1 MGKETGKSGTGKG
14 LALTFSTRGL
24 KAQLCP
30 SRPLTCTNSISP
42 KDPGLLLRKVKG
54 FGLDHHLLHPVAQG
68 RDPGFECGAG
78 LGWVGVQRRF
88 LFPSLHPPCWCFEL

>member
-30 SRPLTCTNSISP
+30 SHPLTCTNSISP
-42 KDPGLLLRKVKG
+42 KDPGLLLYKLKG

-68 RDPGFECGAG
+68 RDPGFECVAG
-78 LGWVGVQRRF
+78 RG
-88 LFPSLHPPCWCFEL
+88 